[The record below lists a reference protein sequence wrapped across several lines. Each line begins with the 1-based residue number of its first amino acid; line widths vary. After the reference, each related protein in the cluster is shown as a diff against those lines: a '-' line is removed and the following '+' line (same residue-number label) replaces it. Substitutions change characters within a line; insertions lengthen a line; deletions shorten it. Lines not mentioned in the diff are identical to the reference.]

1 MNTTMQKVANLN
13 GYNYYVGEG
22 AKGKFYNIAPD
33 TQPAP
38 NGGYYSKEYILGIK
52 QLPDL
57 FERTTTVENFEV
69 SQEPPQK
76 QYAPLREI
84 MVYYKNGGKDNAPF
98 SQGVSMAAHLTD
110 KEMLDYFAP
119 GAVFNVGAGEFDC
132 MAEVERAE
140 IIL

>member
-13 GYNYYVGEG
+13 GYSYYVGEG

-33 TQPAP
+33 NQPTP
-38 NGGYYSKEYILGIK
+38 SGGYYSKSYILKIK

-57 FERTTTVENFEV
+57 FDGTSAPTIQTFEV
-69 SQEPPQK
+69 SQEQPKK

-98 SQGVSMAAHLTD
+98 SQ
-110 KEMLDYFAP
+110 P
-119 GAVFNVGAGEFDC
+119 
-132 MAEVERAE
+132 
-140 IIL
+140 